1 MKKKT
6 FAMTSCQEESLRWK
20 NFSTIVTIALAL
32 SFAATFPTTFS
43 GNSFF
48 FIFSD
53 LLLCLNVRLL
63 YVHIHRRSHKDF
75 FLCNSYYIVYIS
87 AFYINDEYISIWIM
101 YLAKIE
107 LTYSICV
114 LNCLC
119 NIHKTFIHVVCM
131 FCFIV
136 TPSFISISF
145 TVLFSFTHF
154 FSTFS
159 VYIYACFVYMFV
171 YKVNKCR
178 SIGYTKY
185 AILFWFHRYYKYI
198 LR

>member
-1 MKKKT
+1 MPGRKPSMKE
-6 FAMTSCQEESLRWK
+6 FQHNCY
-20 NFSTIVTIALAL
+20 NSTCFVFCSNIPDHIFRKFL
-32 SFAATFPTTFS
+32 
-43 GNSFF
+43 FF

-136 TPSFISISF
+136 TPSFISISL

-185 AILFWFHRYYKYI
+185 AILF
-198 LR
+198 

>member
-154 FSTFS
+154 FKHIFCLYLCVFCVHVCLQSKQMPFNRLHK
-159 VYIYACFVYMFV
+159 VRYIILIS
-171 YKVNKCR
+171 
-178 SIGYTKY
+178 SI
-185 AILFWFHRYYKYI
+185 L
-198 LR
+198 